1 MKQKYNVIRP
11 HIGDQHYKKGDTRV
25 ADPRRVKHLIGTC
38 LEDPEAAKKPAKGKA
53 APKAKNKA
61 EPKANNKAEPKAEN
75 KTDPEAKTEQASDG
89 QTGKTND

>member
-1 MKQKYNVIRP
+1 MKQTFKVIRP

-25 ADPRRVKHLIGTC
+25 ADPRRVKRLIGTC

-61 EPKANNKAEPKAEN
+61 EPMAEN
-75 KTDPEAKTEQASDG
+75 KTDPEAKTEQDSGG